1 MDTTRTTRVLIVDDS
16 LVLRE
21 RLVEMLAAVQGL
33 EIVEPAQN
41 ASEAI
46 RSFETLRPELVILD
60 IQMPGGNGIEV
71 LRQIKRESPQT
82 KVAVFTNHAEP
93 QYRKHCIELQAD
105 YFLSKSTDSNLLIK
119 IGQELA
125 EGNSA
130 GTKL

>member
-21 RLVEMLAAVQGL
+21 RLVEMLGAVEGL

-46 RSFETLRPELVILD
+46 LSLESVCPEFVILD
-60 IQMPGGNGIEV
+60 IQMPGGNGIDV
-71 LRQIKRESPQT
+71 LRQIKRECPQT
-82 KVAVFTNHAEP
+82 KVAIFTNHAEP
-93 QYRKHCIELQAD
+93 QYRTRCIELQAD

-119 IGQELA
+119 IGRELA
-125 EGNSA
+125 EQNSA
-130 GTKL
+130 GKQL